1 MTRDSKKCLAK
12 ICGLNS
18 PESIDAAVKAGA
30 DHIGLVF
37 FEKSPRN
44 VSIEEAAMLASRIP
58 THVNIVGLFV
68 NAEDAFIDQVLE
80 AVPLDILQ
88 LHGQEPVERVVQLKQ
103 RTGRQIMKA
112 IGIREEEDLRAVAQY
127 EPVVDWLLFDA
138 KPPKDAA
145 LPGGNAIAFD
155 WTLLEG
161 KSWAK
166 PWMLAGG
173 LTPENV
179 QTAIRLTGAPC
190 VDTSSGVEDAPGRK
204 SAHKIREFVKA
215 VKSV

>member
-1 MTRDSKKCLAK
+1 MTTQAK
-12 ICGLNS
+12 ICGLKT
-18 PESIDAAVKAGA
+18 PETIHAAVQAGV

-37 FEKSPRN
+37 FPKSPRN

-58 THVNIVGLFV
+58 TRVNIVGLFV
-68 NAEDAFIDQVLE
+68 NPDDQLIDQVLE
-80 AVPLDILQ
+80 AVPLDIIQ
-88 LHGQEPVERVVQLKQ
+88 LHGTEPVEHVVELKQ

-112 IGIREEEDLRAVAQY
+112 IGIRDADDFAAVTQY
-127 EPVVDWLLFDA
+127 EPVVDWLLLDA

-145 LPGGNAIAFD
+145 LPGGNAVAFD

-161 KSWAK
+161 KSFSK

-173 LTPENV
+173 LTADNV

-190 VDTSSGVEDAPGRK
+190 VDASSGLEEAPGEK
-204 SAHKIREFVKA
+204 SPHKIREFMKA
-215 VKSV
+215 VQSA

>member
-1 MTRDSKKCLAK
+1 MTQAK
-12 ICGLNS
+12 ICGLKT
-18 PESIDAAVKAGA
+18 PESIHAAVEAGA

-44 VSIEEAAMLASRIP
+44 VSIGEAAMLASRIP
-58 THVNIVGLFV
+58 SHVNIVGLFV
-68 NAEDAFIDQVLE
+68 NADDQFINQVIE

-88 LHGQEPVERVVQLKQ
+88 LHGSEPVERVVQLKQ
-103 RTGRQIMKA
+103 HTGRDIMKA
-112 IGIREEEDLRAVAQY
+112 IGIREEADLATISQY

-138 KPPKDAA
+138 KPPKDAP
-145 LPGGNAIAFD
+145 LPGGNAVAFD

-161 KSWAK
+161 KTWSK

-173 LTPENV
+173 LNPDNV
-179 QTAIRLTGAPC
+179 KTAIRLTGAPC
-190 VDTSSGVEDAPGRK
+190 VDTSSGVEDTPGVK
-204 SAHKIREFVKA
+204 SAQKIREFVKA

>member
-1 MTRDSKKCLAK
+1 MTEGKTQAK
-12 ICGLNS
+12 ICGLS
-18 PESIDAAVKAGA
+18 TPETVHVAVQAGA

-37 FEKSPRN
+37 FQKSPRN

-58 THVNIVGLFV
+58 SHVNIVGLFV
-68 NAEDAFIDQVLE
+68 NAEDQFIDQVIE

-88 LHGQEPVERVVQLKQ
+88 LHGSEPVERVVQLKQ
-103 RTGRQIMKA
+103 RTGREIMKA
-112 IGIREEEDLRAVAQY
+112 IGIREEADLAQIDAY
-127 EPVVDWLLFDA
+127 EPVVDRLLFDA
-138 KPPKDAA
+138 KPPKDAP

-161 KSWAK
+161 KKWSK

-173 LTPENV
+173 LTPDNV
-179 QTAIRLTGAPC
+179 QSAIRLTGCPC
-190 VDTSSGVEDAPGRK
+190 VDTSSGVEDAPGQK
-204 SAHKIREFVKA
+204 SAHKIREFIKA